1 MRASEIMDTTKIWLP
16 LLLSFLAGIFTVVG
30 SLITFFIRDFKK
42 SYLQFFLGLS
52 GGVMIYVSFVEL
64 LPSSIKTIGAFK
76 ANIAFFGGIVLVMLM
91 DFFVP
96 HEYIEERIKT
106 DTHDRKLMAAGIF
119 TALGVG
125 IHNFPEGLAVFMSA
139 LVNIKLGVALAI
151 AIALHNIPEGIA
163 VAMPI
168 FYATKSRRK
177 AFWYSFLSGFA
188 EPAGAVIAVLV
199 LMPFLNTSV
208 LSFSLAFVA
217 GIMVFIS
224 FDELLPLSC
233 QSEGYHISI
242 LGVILGMAVMAASL
256 ILM

>member
-1 MRASEIMDTTKIWLP
+1 MDNAKIWLP
-16 LLLSFLAGIFTVVG
+16 LLLCFLAGIFTVVG
-30 SLITFFIRDFKK
+30 SLITFFIRDFKR
-42 SYLQFFLGLS
+42 SHLQFFLGLS

-64 LPSSIKTIGAFK
+64 LPSSIHTIGALK
-76 ANIAFFGGIVLVMLM
+76 ANIAFFGGISLVMLI
-91 DFFVP
+91 DFLVP
-96 HEYIEERIKT
+96 HEYIAEKIGTKT
-106 DTHDRKLMAAGIF
+106 CDKKLMAAGIF
-119 TALGVG
+119 TALGIG

-188 EPAGAVIAVLV
+188 EPAGAVVAILI
-199 LMPFLNTSV
+199 LMPFINSTV

-233 QSEGYHISI
+233 QSDGYHISI
-242 LGVILGMAVMAASL
+242 FGVIAGMAIMAVSL

>member
-1 MRASEIMDTTKIWLP
+1 MDNTKIWLP

-30 SLITFFIRDFKK
+30 SLITFFIRDFKR
-42 SYLQFFLGLS
+42 SHLQFFLGLS
-52 GGVMIYVSFVEL
+52 GGVMMYVSFVEF
-64 LPSSIKTIGAFK
+64 LPSSIKNIGALK
-76 ANIAFFGGIVLVMLM
+76 ANVAFFGGIILVMLI

-96 HEYIEERIKT
+96 HEYIAEKIGRNSGDK
-106 DTHDRKLMAAGIF
+106 KLMAAGVF
-119 TALGVG
+119 TALGIG

-168 FYATKSRRK
+168 FYATKSRKK
-177 AFWYSFLSGFA
+177 AFWYSFLSGFT
-188 EPAGAVIAVLV
+188 EPAGAVIAILI
-199 LMPFLNTSV
+199 LMPFINQAV

-233 QSEGYHISI
+233 QSDGYHVSI
-242 LGVILGMAVMAASL
+242 FGVITGMAVMAASL

>member
-1 MRASEIMDTTKIWLP
+1 MYNKKIWLP

-30 SLITFFIRDFKK
+30 SFITFFIRDLKK
-42 SYLQFFLGLS
+42 SYLQFSLGLS
-52 GGVMIYVSFVEL
+52 GGVMLYVSFVEL
-64 LPSSIKTIGAFK
+64 LPSTIKNVGPIK
-76 ANIAFFGGIVLVMLM
+76 ANIAFFGGIILVMLI

-96 HEYIEERIKT
+96 HEYIAERIET
-106 DTHDRKLMAAGIF
+106 NTHDKKLMAAGIF
-119 TALGVG
+119 IALGIG

-139 LVNIKLGVALAI
+139 LVNIKLGIALAI

-188 EPAGAVIAVLV
+188 EPAGAVIAIFI
-199 LMPFLNTSV
+199 LMPFLNPSV

-233 QSEGYHISI
+233 QSEGYHIAI
-242 LGVILGMAVMAASL
+242 LGVILGMAIMALSL
-256 ILM
+256 ILI

>member
-1 MRASEIMDTTKIWLP
+1 MVNARIWLP

-30 SLITFFIRDFKK
+30 SLITFFLKDFKR
-42 SYLQFFLGLS
+42 SHLQFFLGLS
-52 GGVMIYVSFVEL
+52 GGVMLYVSFVEL
-64 LPSSIKTIGAFK
+64 LPSSIKNIGALN
-76 ANIAFFGGIVLVMLM
+76 ANIAFFGGIMLVMII
-91 DFFVP
+91 DFLIP
-96 HEYIEERIKT
+96 HEYIEEKIST
-106 DTHDRKLMAAGIF
+106 GTHDKKLMAAGVF
-119 TALGVG
+119 TAIGIG
-125 IHNFPEGLAVFMSA
+125 IHNFPEGMAVFVSA
-139 LVNIKLGVALAI
+139 LVDIKLGVALAI

-168 FYATKSRRK
+168 FYATKSRGK

-188 EPAGAVIAVLV
+188 EPAGAVVAILI
-199 LMPFLNTSV
+199 LMPFLTPAV

-242 LGVILGMAVMAASL
+242 LGLIIGMAVMALSL
-256 ILM
+256 ILI

>member
-1 MRASEIMDTTKIWLP
+1 MDHTKILLP
-16 LLLSFLAGIFTVVG
+16 LLLCFLAGIFTVVG
-30 SLITFFIRDFKK
+30 SLITFFIRDFKR

-52 GGVMIYVSFVEL
+52 GGVMIYISFVEF
-64 LPSSIKTIGAFK
+64 LPSSINKIGVLM
-76 ANIAFFGGIVLVMLM
+76 ANLAFFAGIFLVMLI
-91 DFFVP
+91 DFFTP
-96 HEYIEERIKT
+96 HEYIAEKIKL
-106 DTHDRKLMAAGIF
+106 DPHEKKIMAAGIF
-119 TALGVG
+119 TAIGLG

-168 FYATKSRRK
+168 FYATKSRKK
-177 AFWYSFLSGFA
+177 AFWYSFLAGFA
-188 EPAGAVIAVLV
+188 EPAGAVVAILL
-199 LMPFLNTSV
+199 LMPILTPAL
-208 LSFSLAFVA
+208 LSFTMAFVA

-233 QSEGYHISI
+233 QGEGYHISI
-242 LGVILGMAVMAASL
+242 LGLILGMAVMAASL

>member
-1 MRASEIMDTTKIWLP
+1 
-16 LLLSFLAGIFTVVG
+16 
-30 SLITFFIRDFKK
+30 
-42 SYLQFFLGLS
+42 
-52 GGVMIYVSFVEL
+52 MIYVSFVEL
-64 LPSSIKTIGAFK
+64 LPASITNIGALK
-76 ANIAFFGGIVLVMLM
+76 ANIAFFGGIILVMLL
-91 DFFVP
+91 DFFIP
-96 HEYIEERIKT
+96 HEYIAEKIKMEPH
-106 DTHDRKLMAAGIF
+106 HDKKLMASGIF
-119 TALGVG
+119 TAIGIG

-139 LVNIKLGVALAI
+139 LVNIKLGIVLAI

-168 FYATKSRRK
+168 YYATKSRKK

-188 EPAGAVIAVLV
+188 EPAAGVIAVLV
-199 LMPFLNTSV
+199 LMPFLNPAV

-233 QSEGYHISI
+233 QSDGYHISI
-242 LGVILGMAVMAASL
+242 LGVIIGMAVMAASL

>member
-1 MRASEIMDTTKIWLP
+1 MENSKILIP
-16 LLLSFLAGIFTVVG
+16 LLLSFLAGIFTVAG
-30 SLITFFIRDFKK
+30 SLITFFIKDFKRV
-42 SYLQFFLGLS
+42 YLQFFLGLS

-64 LPSSIKTIGAFK
+64 LPSSIKNIGSLK
-76 ANIAFFGGIVLVMLM
+76 ANIAFFSGIILVMLI

-96 HEYIEERIKT
+96 HEYIEEKIKK
-106 DTHDRKLMAAGIF
+106 DTHDKKLMASGIF
-119 TALGVG
+119 TAIGIG
-125 IHNFPEGLAVFMSA
+125 IHNFPEGVAVFVSSI
-139 LVNIKLGVALAI
+139 VNIKLGIALAI

-168 FYATKSRRK
+168 FYATKSRKK

-188 EPAGAVIAVLV
+188 EPAGAVVAILI
-199 LMPFLNTSV
+199 LMPFINPMV

-233 QSEGYHISI
+233 QSDGYHISI
-242 LGVILGMAVMAASL
+242 FGVILGMAIMAISL

>member
-1 MRASEIMDTTKIWLP
+1 MDNTKIWLP
-16 LLLSFLAGIFTVVG
+16 LLLCFLAGIFTVVG
-30 SLITFFIRDFKK
+30 SLITFFIRDFKR

-64 LPSSIKTIGAFK
+64 LPSSINTIGAFK
-76 ANIAFFGGIVLVMLM
+76 ANLAFFEGIILMMLI

-96 HEYIEERIKT
+96 HEYIAEKIKM
-106 DTHDRKLMAAGIF
+106 DDNKQKMMAAGIF
-119 TALGVG
+119 TAIGIG

-139 LVNIKLGVALAI
+139 LVDIKLGVALAI

-168 FYATKSRRK
+168 FYATKSRKK

-188 EPAGAVIAVLV
+188 EPAGAVVAILV
-199 LMPFLNTSV
+199 LMPFLNPAV
-208 LSFSLAFVA
+208 LSFALAFVA

-233 QSEGYHISI
+233 ESEGYHVSI
-242 LGVILGMAVMAASL
+242 FGVIIGMAIMAASL
-256 ILM
+256 ILL

>member
-1 MRASEIMDTTKIWLP
+1 MDNTKIWLP
-16 LLLSFLAGIFTVVG
+16 LLLCFLAGIFTVVG
-30 SLITFFIRDFKK
+30 SFITFFIRDFKK

-64 LPSSIKTIGAFK
+64 LPASIKSIGALN
-76 ANIAFFGGIVLVMLM
+76 ANLAFFGGIIVVMLV

-96 HEYIEERIKT
+96 HEYIAEKIKIS
-106 DTHDRKLMAAGIF
+106 DPHNKKLMAAGIF
-119 TALGVG
+119 TAIGIG

-168 FYATKSRRK
+168 YYATKSKKK

-188 EPAGAVIAVLV
+188 EPAAAVLAILV
-199 LMPFLNTSV
+199 LMPFLNATV

-233 QSEGYHISI
+233 QSDGYHISI
-242 LGVILGMAVMAASL
+242 FGVIIGMAVMAASL
-256 ILM
+256 IIM

>member
-1 MRASEIMDTTKIWLP
+1 MDNTKIWLP
-16 LLLSFLAGIFTVVG
+16 LLLSLLAGIFTVAG
-30 SLITFFIRDFKK
+30 SLITFLIKDFKR
-42 SYLQFFLGLS
+42 SYLQFSLGLS
-52 GGVMIYVSFVEL
+52 GGVMIYVSFVEF
-64 LPSSIKTIGAFK
+64 LPSSINNIGALK
-76 ANIAFFGGIVLVMLM
+76 ANIAFFGGIILVMLI

-96 HEYIEERIKT
+96 HEYIAERLKAN
-106 DTHDRKLMAAGIF
+106 THDKKLMAAGIF
-119 TALGVG
+119 TAIGIG

-139 LVNIKLGVALAI
+139 LVNIKLGIALAI

-168 FYATKSRRK
+168 YYATKSRGK
-177 AFWYSFLSGFA
+177 AFWYSFLSGFT

-199 LMPFLNTSV
+199 LMPFLNQAV
-208 LSFSLAFVA
+208 LSFSLALIA

-242 LGVILGMAVMAASL
+242 LGVIAGMAIMAVSL

>member
-1 MRASEIMDTTKIWLP
+1 MDSSKIWLP

-30 SLITFFIRDFKK
+30 SLITFFIRDFKR

-64 LPSSIKTIGAFK
+64 LPSAIKNIGPFK
-76 ANIAFFGGIVLVMLM
+76 ANIAFFGGIILVMLI
-91 DFFVP
+91 DFFIP

-106 DTHDRKLMAAGIF
+106 DTHDKKLMAAGIF
-119 TALGVG
+119 TTLGIA
-125 IHNFPEGLAVFMSA
+125 IHNFPEGMAVFMSA
-139 LVNIKLGVALAI
+139 LVNIKLGIVLAI

-168 FYATKSRRK
+168 FYATKSKRK

-188 EPAGAVIAVLV
+188 EPAGAVMAVLI
-199 LMPFLNTSV
+199 LMPYLNPSV
-208 LSFSLAFVA
+208 LSFSLALVA

-242 LGVILGMAVMAASL
+242 VGVIIGMAIMAASL
-256 ILM
+256 VLL

>member
-1 MRASEIMDTTKIWLP
+1 MDNARIWLP
-16 LLLSFLAGIFTVVG
+16 LLLAFAAGLFTVVG

-64 LPSSIKTIGAFK
+64 LPSAINVVGALK
-76 ANIAFFGGIVLVMLM
+76 ANAYFFGGIVMVMLI

-96 HEYIEERIKT
+96 HEYIAEKIKG
-106 DTHDRKLMAAGIF
+106 DGHDKKLMAAGIF
-119 TALGVG
+119 TAIGIG

-139 LVNIKLGVALAI
+139 LVDIKLGAALAI

-168 FYATKSRRK
+168 FYATKSKRK
-177 AFWYSFLSGFA
+177 AFWYSFLAGFA
-188 EPAGAVIAVLV
+188 EPAGAVIAILV
-199 LMPFLNTSV
+199 LMPFLNQAV
-208 LSFSLAFVA
+208 LSYSLAFVA

-233 QSEGYHISI
+233 QNDGYHISI
-242 LGVILGMAVMAASL
+242 FGVIIGMAVMALSL
-256 ILM
+256 ILI

>member
-1 MRASEIMDTTKIWLP
+1 MDNTKIWLP
-16 LLLSFLAGIFTVVG
+16 LLLCFLAGIFTVVG

-52 GGVMIYVSFVEL
+52 GGVMIYISLVEL
-64 LPSSIKTIGAFK
+64 LPSSIKNIGPFK
-76 ANIAFFGGIVLVMLM
+76 ANIAFFAGIMLVMLV

-96 HEYIEERIKT
+96 HEYIAERIKM
-106 DTHDRKLMAAGIF
+106 DPHHDKKLMAAGLF
-119 TALGVG
+119 TAIGIG

-139 LVNIKLGVALAI
+139 LVNIKLGVALTI

-168 FYATKSRRK
+168 FYATKSKKK

-188 EPAGAVIAVLV
+188 EPAAAVVAILI
-199 LMPFLNTSV
+199 LMPFLNPAV

-233 QSEGYHISI
+233 QSDGYHVSI
-242 LGVILGMAVMAASL
+242 LGVITGMVIIAASL